1 MSASSGAGG
10 VELPP
15 RLRRAIER
23 ERTRLGHATAL
34 LNCLMVAAMYDE
46 RIDASAVAKVACS
59 LVCKAIDKLDSV
71 ELLRAVEGRSAHAP
85 P

>member
-1 MSASSGAGG
+1 MSAGSGVSA

-23 ERTRLGHATAL
+23 ERRRLGHATAV

-59 LVCKAIDKLDSV
+59 LVSKAIDRLDSL
-71 ELLRAVEGRSAHAP
+71 ELLRALEGRSAQSSP
-85 P
+85 

>member
-1 MSASSGAGG
+1 MNAGNG
-10 VELPP
+10 VNDLDVPP

-23 ERTRLGHATAL
+23 ERRRLGHAAAV

-46 RIDASAVAKVACS
+46 HIDASSVAKVACS
-59 LVCKAIDKLDSV
+59 LVCKAIDKLDSI
-71 ELLRAVEGRSAHAP
+71 ELLRAVEGRSAQAP

>member
-1 MSASSGAGG
+1 MSAGNGPNGA
-10 VELPP
+10 ELPP

-23 ERTRLGHATAL
+23 ERTRLGHATAV

-46 RIDASAVAKVACS
+46 SIDASSVAKIACS
-59 LVCKAIDKLDSV
+59 LVSKAIDKLDSV
-71 ELLRAVEGRSAHAP
+71 ELLRAIEGRSAQTP

>member
-1 MSASSGAGG
+1 MSAGSGTSP

-23 ERTRLGHATAL
+23 ERTRLGHATAV

-46 RIDASAVAKVACS
+46 SIDASAVAKIACS
-59 LVCKAIDKLDSV
+59 LVSKAIDKLDSL
-71 ELLRAVEGRSAHAP
+71 ELLRAVEGRSAETQR
-85 P
+85 

>member
-1 MSASSGAGG
+1 MSAGSGLNE
-10 VELPP
+10 VNLPP

-23 ERTRLGHATAL
+23 ERTRLGHAAAV

-46 RIDASAVAKVACS
+46 HIDASSVAKVACS
-59 LVCKAIDKLDSV
+59 LVCKVIDKLDSV
-71 ELLRAVEGRSAHAP
+71 ELLKTLEGRPTQAP

>member
-1 MSASSGAGG
+1 MSAANGPNR
-10 VELPP
+10 VDLPP

-23 ERTRLGHATAL
+23 ERTRLGHATAV

-46 RIDASAVAKVACS
+46 SIDASAVAKIACS
-59 LVCKAIDKLDSV
+59 LVSKAIDKLDSV
-71 ELLRAVEGRSAHAP
+71 ELLRAIEGRSAQTP